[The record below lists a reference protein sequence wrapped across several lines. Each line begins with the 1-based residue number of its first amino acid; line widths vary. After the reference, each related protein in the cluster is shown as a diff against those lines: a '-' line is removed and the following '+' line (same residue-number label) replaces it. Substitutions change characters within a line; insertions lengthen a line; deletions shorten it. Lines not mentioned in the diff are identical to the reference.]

1 LKTCIS
7 SHDKDFHFL
16 CDVCKIST
24 SGAVDQ
30 MCVYVCVHLYLCT
43 CVYVYVYMSVCVYI
57 CVCLCVC
64 MSMKVKITQCVQL
77 FANPWTMEFSRPEY
91 WSGQPF
97 PSPGDLPNPGIEPRS
112 PALQV
117 YSLPAEPQ
125 GSPMYVCVCLYL
137 CVCICLC
144 VSIFVCIC
152 VCVFLPALCFLNLPC
167 SHLSSLLK
175 CSPLRCLT
183 LSTVYR
189 SPSAALTPPWFSHI
203 P

>member
-1 LKTCIS
+1 MSNSLQTHGLWNSPGQNTGVGSLSLLQGVFPTQESNPGLPHCRYTLYQL
-7 SHDKDFHFL
+7 SHREAP
-16 CDVCKIST
+16 C
-24 SGAVDQ
+24 
-30 MCVYVCVHLYLCT
+30 MY
-43 CVYVYVYMSVCVYI
+43 VCVYI
-57 CVCLCVC
+57 YVCV
-64 MSMKVKITQCVQL
+64 
-77 FANPWTMEFSRPEY
+77 
-91 WSGQPF
+91 
-97 PSPGDLPNPGIEPRS
+97 
-112 PALQV
+112 
-117 YSLPAEPQ
+117 
-125 GSPMYVCVCLYL
+125 YVCVCLYL
-137 CVCICLC
+137 CVCLC